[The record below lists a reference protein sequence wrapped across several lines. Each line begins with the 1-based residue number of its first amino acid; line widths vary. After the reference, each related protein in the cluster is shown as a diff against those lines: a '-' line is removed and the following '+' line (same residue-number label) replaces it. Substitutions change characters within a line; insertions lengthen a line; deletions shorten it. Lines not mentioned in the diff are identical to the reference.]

1 MESLEICSLNPYA
14 CFPRADEEVEKK
26 SESAKWMGYKFINIK
41 ESEVNRLLKFQSLG
55 II

>member
-1 MESLEICSLNPYA
+1 MESLERCSLNAHA
-14 CFPRADEEVEKK
+14 CFPRADEVEKK

-41 ESEVNRLLKFQSLG
+41 ESEINGLLKFQSLG